1 MRRSSVKKAITV
13 MVFILA
19 AAVLLSAC
27 GYTVVDTDR
36 IGDFEATFER
46 AYNETVLDTARDGE
60 SFDMKATVSED
71 GGELVGYSAKCIE
84 ELPLGESVQILL
96 SVKYDDEAFA
106 KETERISQLSSSK
119 PVLYDT
125 EHFKYPAYVSTVGY
139 LNVCE
144 YVLVDEENLT
154 LHNVVLQSVKPEDV
168 AFDASYLPSGYR
180 DYGAVDGLEYTVYSY
195 FD

>member
-1 MRRSSVKKAITV
+1 MKKTITV
-13 MVFILA
+13 TVFILA

-36 IGDFEATFER
+36 IGDFEATFDR

-60 SFDMKATVSED
+60 SFDMKPTTSES
-71 GGELVGYSAKCIE
+71 GGEIVGYSAKCIE

-154 LHNVVLQSVKPEDV
+154 LHYVVL
-168 AFDASYLPSGYR
+168 
-180 DYGAVDGLEYTVYSY
+180 
-195 FD
+195 